1 MDIIKTRASWRRAT
15 LAVFSVV
22 LLSIWPVSVAQETA
36 SAPLDQPALV
46 EALQKGGLVLL
57 IRHERTE
64 VPSRRDDYTKAPD
77 DCTAQRNLSIA
88 GAAGAQETGFSL
100 RALEIPIGRVITS
113 PMCRSAETARFMFGV
128 GYESDAR
135 LMHHDPNG
143 ERTLDIA
150 AEEVRALLS
159 ELAPGLPDS
168 NIALV
173 SHGGTIFRVSGLRLT
188 EGEIGVLS
196 LDETGTVV
204 ALGQLTGSDLGFLAR
219 RALEPTD

>member
-1 MDIIKTRASWRRAT
+1 
-15 LAVFSVV
+15 
-22 LLSIWPVSVAQETA
+22 
-36 SAPLDQPALV
+36 
-46 EALQKGGLVLL
+46 
-57 IRHERTE
+57 
-64 VPSRRDDYTKAPD
+64 
-77 DCTAQRNLSIA
+77 
-88 GAAGAQETGFSL
+88 
-100 RALEIPIGRVITS
+100 
-113 PMCRSAETARFMFGV
+113 MCRSAETARFMFGV
-128 GYESDAR
+128 GYESEAR
-135 LMHHDPNG
+135 LVHHDPNG

-173 SHGGTIFRVSGLRLT
+173 SLGGSIFRVSGLRLT

>member
-15 LAVFSVV
+15 FAVFSVV

-36 SAPLDQPALV
+36 QVPLDQPALV
-46 EALQKGGLVLL
+46 EALQEGGLVLL

-100 RALEIPIGRVITS
+100 RALEIPIGRVMTS

-128 GYESDAR
+128 NYESDLR

-173 SHGGTIFRVSGLRLT
+173 SHGGSIFRVSGLRLT

-204 ALGQLTGSDLGFLAR
+204 ALGQLTGSDLGFLA
-219 RALEPTD
+219 